1 MIKNISY
8 LCKLCRIVINLLL
21 WCWLMNSYFLLC
33 LTLHHITQLFLI
45 NQLWEY
51 SLRDLHFHGKLII
64 RFTISFITLLLLC
77 SFMDGENLWIWKIIS
92 YIYIYI
98 YIPRLLRF
106 SFIGMLKLVGQKNIC
121 FTSDVKSI
129 DFFFLNKMNIKKIR
143 KNRVQN
149 FCNFILHNTVI
160 NNMLLRF

>member
-1 MIKNISY
+1 MDMKN
-8 LCKLCRIVINLLL
+8 
-21 WCWLMNSYFLLC
+21 YF
-33 LTLHHITQLFLI
+33 
-45 NQLWEY
+45 
-51 SLRDLHFHGKLII
+51 
-64 RFTISFITLLLLC
+64 
-77 SFMDGENLWIWKIIS
+77 
-92 YIYIYI
+92 IYIYI